1 MKIIELRAENVM
13 RLKAVE
19 ITPDGTVQVIGGRN
33 AQGKS
38 AVLNAIWLALGGGKA
53 SKDISRPIRDGEENA
68 SVRLDLGDLV
78 VTRTWT
84 QKGTSL
90 KVENAEGAT
99 FKSPQGMLD
108 ALVGQL
114 SFDPLAFTRL
124 SAKEQ
129 RAALLDLVDLD
140 VDLDTIDAQIRDLY
154 THRTEIGRKGAAI
167 GDVTVDEELP
177 TVEKSAASVVKKLQ
191 EAQEVHRWVDT
202 TRQQIQD
209 AHTAADAALTTVR
222 AAEERIKELQAQ
234 ITSLIATRKMR
245 LAEAENMQHA
255 IDNTEMP
262 NLAYIEDELAT
273 VEDTNA
279 KIRANNAARERL
291 NEKQA
296 LRDAYEGLT
305 KRLTELD
312 EQKAAALA
320 AATFPVD
327 GLSFD
332 STGVLYRGVPLSQAS
347 SAEQIRVSLAM
358 GMAFN
363 PKLRVLMIK
372 DGSLLDED
380 SMAAIRD
387 QVTEGDFQ
395 LWLEVVNPDDP
406 SAVLIED
413 GMVVQP

>member
-154 THRTEIGRKGAAI
+154 THRTEIGRQGKAI
-167 GDVTVDEELP
+167 GDVTVDDKLP

-279 KIRANNAARERL
+279 KIRANNAACERL

-305 KRLTELD
+305 KQLTELD

-358 GMAFN
+358 GMALN

-372 DGSLLDED
+372 DGSLLDSD
-380 SMAAIRD
+380 SMQAIRD
-387 QVTEGDFQ
+387 QVAEGDFQ

-413 GMVVQP
+413 GQVA